1 MPLPAL
7 LADLVATA
15 RHSVREASQHSD
27 PSVPLGRAAWAVAEI
42 IGKVEPDA
50 EIEAAAQGVHRAL
63 DATLTK
69 ANQVAFVMSGLADE
83 QDDALAAITALE
95 AALTRARPN
104 AITVAIGLGW

>member
-15 RHSVREASQHSD
+15 RHGVREAGQYPN
-27 PSVPLGRAAWAVAEI
+27 PSVALGRAAWAVAEV

-50 EIEAAAQGVHRAL
+50 AIEAAAQAVRRAL

-69 ANQVAFVMSGLADE
+69 ANQVALIMSGLADE
-83 QDDALAAITALE
+83 QEDALAAITALE
-95 AALTRARPN
+95 AALTHARPN
-104 AITVAIGLGW
+104 ATTIALSLDW

>member
-15 RHSVREASQHSD
+15 RHAVREAGQHSD

-42 IGKVEPDA
+42 TSKVEPDA
-50 EIEAAAQGVHRAL
+50 EIEAAAQSVHRAL

-69 ANQVAFVMSGLADE
+69 ANQVALIMSGLADE
-83 QDDALAAITALE
+83 QDNALAAIAALE
-95 AALTRARPN
+95 VALVGARPN
-104 AITVAIGLGW
+104 AITVALGLGW